1 MWNPESW
8 KFLPMKSVFLGLGIQ
23 NTAVGIW
30 DPTKIWN
37 LESKKVPLEKMW
49 SPLTGI
55 WNPQQIESII
65 QDCLGF
71 PYMG

>member
-8 KFLPMKSVFLGLGIQ
+8 KFLCMKSVFLGLGIQ

-37 LESKKVPLEKMW
+37 LESKFPWKRCGVHELE
-49 SPLTGI
+49 SGTHS
-55 WNPQQIESII
+55 IESII